1 MKLNVEVEGTWLT
14 PLRYSH
20 VAGIGCAFYVYKC
33 RCGTEKTIQKSN
45 VRARKNGTKSCG
57 CKRRIPKSF
66 DRTGQVPWNKG
77 KPGYKLKVRVKKRWN
92 TGHVKF
98 TYPNGKVVWIKVS
111 DERNGSSSKY
121 YEKPSRAKTK

>member
-1 MKLNVEVEGTWLT
+1 MKLNEEVEGTWLT

-20 VAGIGCAFYVYKC
+20 VAGKGCAFYVYKC
-33 RCGTEKTIQKSN
+33 RCGTEKTIQKTA
-45 VRARKNGTKSCG
+45 VKGDKKYTRSCG
-57 CKRRIPKSF
+57 CKRLQHQP
-66 DRTGQVPWNKG
+66 DRTGCIPWNKG

-111 DERNGSSSKY
+111 DERIGSSSKY